1 MLTPINMAVTDNIYN
16 VYKKHATGDNE
27 TQVLTQIARSL
38 KSGAEY
44 NKSFSD
50 ANKQEAST
58 KAIHQTIAQEMQPSQ
73 KNMQARK
80 IIKISVL
87 IFAAFAT
94 AASLPLLAII
104 PLLASILLGIGL
116 AAFVFGDNFEVSE
129 VSDVSD
135 EQDLAKL
142 DSVDRRFEEADAI
155 YDFTKLEPL
164 VRPND
169 LGKLNLDASIQ
180 KFMQNNGLTDQELK
194 LFEERLVI
202 DSERF
207 A

>member
-27 TQVLTQIARSL
+27 TQVLTQIAHSL

-129 VSDVSD
+129 VSD

-180 KFMQNNGLTDQELK
+180 KFMQNNDLTDQELK
-194 LFEERLVI
+194 LFKERLVI